1 VGEVDL
7 VIRGGTVVDGTGCS
21 SRTADVAV
29 HDGVIVEVGAF
40 EGTARR
46 TIDASGAIVAPGF
59 VDVHTHYDGQAT
71 WDDRMIPSSW
81 HGVTTVVMG
90 NCGVG
95 FAPVHTHHHDALI
108 ELMEGVEDIPGTA
121 LHEGLPWAWSSF
133 PDYLAFLSTRRYDID
148 IAAQVPHAA
157 LRLHAMGERG
167 ARGEQA
173 TADDISCMA
182 RLARDAVQAGAIG
195 FTTSRTL
202 NHKSS
207 KGDPTPSL
215 KASRDELL
223 AIAAA
228 IGTTG
233 KGVLQVVSDFA
244 DFDEE
249 WATLRSM
256 AEVSGRPLS
265 ISLASAGI
273 RIGGSTGS
281 SKSYRRTLH
290 ALEQAN
296 NAGLDMRA
304 QVAAR
309 AIGLLFGF
317 QATTNPFANCPSY
330 RVLLELPCEARLSEL
345 RRSEVRAAIVSEVT
359 AYPLGVAG
367 GFEKMFLLGDPANYE
382 PDASTSIAAR
392 AALVGT
398 DPAAMAYDEMLADDG
413 SAMLYFPILNFS
425 DGNLDAVH
433 EMLTHPHTIPGLADG
448 GAHVGTICDG
458 SFPTTLLAH
467 WVRDRN
473 GERLDLPFV
482 IRAQSYETALA
493 VGLHDRG
500 LLSPGFIADINVI
513 DLERLTLHPP
523 TMAFDLPA
531 GGKRLLQRADGYVH
545 TIKHGV
551 EIYADGVDSGARPGH
566 LVRSR

>member
-1 VGEVDL
+1 MSEVDL

-21 SRTADVAV
+21 PRTADVAIT
-29 HDGVIVEVGAF
+29 DGVIVEVGSF
-40 EGTARR
+40 GGTARR

-71 WDDRMIPSSW
+71 WDDRMIPSSL

-95 FAPVHTHHHDALI
+95 FAPVHGHHHDALI

-121 LHEGLPWAWSSF
+121 LHEGLPWSWSSF
-133 PDYLAFLSTRRYDID
+133 PDYLAFLSTRHYDID

-157 LRLHAMGERG
+157 LRLHAMGDRG
-167 ARGEQA
+167 ARGEEA
-173 TADDISCMA
+173 TADDIACMA
-182 RLARDAVQAGAIG
+182 RLARDAVEAGAIG
-195 FTTSRTL
+195 FTTSRTQ

-215 KASRDELL
+215 RASRQELV
-223 AIAAA
+223 AIAAD

-233 KGVLQVVSDFA
+233 KGVLQVVSDFP

-249 WATLRSM
+249 WETLRLM

-273 RIGGSTGS
+273 RIGGGGS

-317 QATTNPFANCPSY
+317 QASTNPFARCPSY
-330 RVLLELPCEARLSEL
+330 QTLLALPFEARLAEL
-345 RRSEVRAAIVSEVT
+345 RRSEVRSAIVAEV
-359 AYPLGVAG
+359 ADFPPAVPG

-382 PDASTSIAAR
+382 PDACTSIAAR
-392 AALVGT
+392 AACAGV
-398 DPAAMAYDEMLADDG
+398 DAATTAYNEMLADDG
-413 SAMLYFPILNFS
+413 SAMLYCPILNFS

-433 EMLTHPHTIPGLADG
+433 EMLVHPHTIPGLADG

-458 SFPTTLLAH
+458 SFPTTLLTH
-467 WVRDRN
+467 WVRDRK
-473 GERLDLPFV
+473 GDKLDLPFV
-482 IRAQSYETALA
+482 VRAQSYETAQA
-493 VGLHDRG
+493 VGLRDRG
-500 LLSPGFIADINVI
+500 LLAPGFIADVNVI
-513 DLERLTLHPP
+513 DLDRLTLHPP

-551 EIYADGVDSGARPGH
+551 EIYANGVDTGARPGK

>member
-1 VGEVDL
+1 MGDVDL
-7 VIRGGTVVDGTGCS
+7 VLRGGTVVDGTGCS
-21 SRTADVAV
+21 SRTADVAITN
-29 HDGVIVEVGAF
+29 GVIVDVGSF
-40 EGTARR
+40 EGTARQ
-46 TIDASGAIVAPGF
+46 TIDVTGAVVAPGF

-95 FAPVHTHHHDALI
+95 FAPVHMHDHDALI

-121 LHEGLPWAWSSF
+121 LHEGLPWSWTSF

-157 LRLHAMGERG
+157 LRLHAMGDRG
-167 ARGEQA
+167 ARGEAA
-173 TADDISCMA
+173 TAADIACMA
-182 RLARDAVQAGAIG
+182 RLARDAVEAGAIG
-195 FTTSRTL
+195 FTTSRTM

-207 KGDPTPSL
+207 KGEPTPSL
-215 KASRDELL
+215 RATREELV
-223 AIAAA
+223 AIAAE

-233 KGVLQVVSDFA
+233 KGVLQVVSDFP

-249 WATLRSM
+249 WTTLKMM
-256 AEVSGRPLS
+256 AEASGRPLS

-273 RIGGSTGS
+273 RVGGGGS
-281 SKSYRRTLH
+281 SKGFRRTLH

-309 AIGLLFGF
+309 AIGLLLGF
-317 QATTNPFANCPSY
+317 QATTNPFARCPSY
-330 RVLLELPCEARLSEL
+330 LALAGLPFADRLAQL
-345 RRSEVRAAIVSEVT
+345 RRSEVRAAMVTEVGE
-359 AYPLGVAG
+359 YPLALPG
-367 GFEKMFLLGDPANYE
+367 GFATMFALGDPANYE
-382 PDASTSIAAR
+382 PDASMSIASR
-392 AALVGT
+392 AAVVGVE
-398 DPAAMAYDEMLADDG
+398 PAALAYDEMLADDG
-413 SAMLYFPILNFS
+413 GALLYSPILNFS

-458 SFPTTLLAH
+458 SFPTTLLTH
-467 WVRDRN
+467 WVRDRK

-482 IRAQSYETALA
+482 IRAQSYETAHA

-500 LLSPGFIADINVI
+500 LLAPGFIADVNVI
-513 DLERLTLHPP
+513 DLDRLTLHPP

-545 TIKHGV
+545 TFKHGV
-551 EIYADGVDSGARPGH
+551 EIYADGVDTGARPGR

>member
-1 VGEVDL
+1 MMREVDL

-21 SRTADVAV
+21 SRTADVAIT
-29 HDGVIVEVGAF
+29 DGLIVDVGSF

-46 TIDASGAIVAPGF
+46 TIDAAGAIVAPGF

-71 WDDRMIPSSW
+71 WDDRMIPSSL

-95 FAPVHTHHHDALI
+95 FAPVHSHDHDTLI

-121 LHEGLPWAWSSF
+121 LHEGLPWSWSSF
-133 PDYLAFLSTRRYDID
+133 PDYLSFLSTRRYDID

-157 LRLHAMGERG
+157 LRLHAMGARG
-167 ARGEQA
+167 ARGEEA
-173 TADDISCMA
+173 TADDIACIA
-182 RLARDAVQAGAIG
+182 RLARDAVEAGAIG

-215 KASRDELL
+215 RASRQELV
-223 AIAAA
+223 AIASE

-233 KGVLQVVSDFA
+233 KGVLQVVSDFP

-249 WATLRSM
+249 WETLRLM

-265 ISLASAGI
+265 ISLASAGM
-273 RIGGSTGS
+273 RIGGGS

-317 QATTNPFANCPSY
+317 QATTNPFARCPSY
-330 RVLLELPCEARLSEL
+330 LALRSLPFDARLTEL
-345 RRSEVRAAIVSEVT
+345 RRSEVRSAIVAEGAEHPS
-359 AYPLGVAG
+359 GVPG
-367 GFEKMFLLGDPANYE
+367 GYEKMFLLGDPANYE
-382 PDASTSIAAR
+382 PEAGSSIAAR
-392 AALVGT
+392 AARAGV
-398 DPAAMAYDEMLADDG
+398 DAATMAYDEMLADDG
-413 SAMLYFPILNFS
+413 GALLYCPILNFS

-433 EMLTHPHTIPGLADG
+433 EMLMHPHTIPGLADG

-458 SFPTTLLAH
+458 SFPTTLLTH
-467 WVRDRN
+467 WVRDRK
-473 GERLDLPFV
+473 GDKLDLPFV
-482 IRAQSYETALA
+482 VRAQSYETANA

-500 LLSPGFIADINVI
+500 LLAPGFIADVNVI
-513 DLERLTLHPP
+513 DLDALTLHPP

-531 GGKRLLQRADGYVH
+531 GGKRLLQRADGYLH

-551 EIYADGVDSGARPGH
+551 EIYANGVDTGARPGK
-566 LVRSR
+566 LVRSS